1 MRRIALGLAWICAL
15 AFTTSHAMDAA
26 TASYLTARDKA
37 IAELNDAAPRV
48 PDAELVRRDHA
59 SLQKLG
65 GMMEG
70 IVGPIHLEG
79 FPTKG
84 EYNLET
90 LLKEMGFGMLDGMS
104 VKSGDGQILAV
115 VTTESLLRVWLV
127 QNNDSLRHP
136 PNSGSVDVVDAFV
149 SGEFYT
155 SGMSDSDIA
164 YNKYA
169 ELPVEPRTGI
179 ARAILF
185 KPYQDYPAPYAPTG
199 VLVAVMRDNR
209 VVLFR
214 KTLVSPD
221 IPECSAAYARDS
233 KKAGEQDAADR
244 AAAAAR
250 RAPGPSVDRD
260 ETVSNAFIQ
269 CYAQHLPRTASY
281 PALVREAQALVDL
294 VK

>member
-1 MRRIALGLAWICAL
+1 MRRIAVGFAWICAL
-15 AFTTSHAMDAA
+15 TITTSHAMDAA
-26 TASYLTARDKA
+26 TASYLKARDKA

-48 PDAELVRRDHA
+48 PDADLLRRDRA

-79 FPTKG
+79 FPSKG

-104 VKSGDGQILAV
+104 VKSSDGQILAV

-127 QNNDSLRHP
+127 QNNDIHRHP
-136 PNSGSVDVVDAFV
+136 PNSGPVDIVDAFV

-169 ELPVEPRTGI
+169 ELPVGQSAGI

-185 KPYQDYPAPYAPTG
+185 KPDQDYPAPYAPTG
-199 VLVAVMRDNR
+199 VLVAVMRGNR

-214 KTLVSPD
+214 KALVAPD
-221 IPECSAAYARDS
+221 ILECSAAYARDS
-233 KKAGEQDAADR
+233 KKAGEQEAVDR
-244 AAAAAR
+244 AAAAAG
-250 RAPGPSVDRD
+250 RATGPWVDRD
-260 ETVSNAFIQ
+260 EALSNAFVQ
-269 CYAQHLPRTASY
+269 CYAQQLPHTASY
-281 PALVREAQALVDL
+281 PAVVREAQALVGL

>member
-1 MRRIALGLAWICAL
+1 MAVRLAWICAL
-15 AFTTSHAMDAA
+15 ACTTAHATDAA
-26 TASYLTARDKA
+26 TANYLTARDKA
-37 IAELNDAAPRV
+37 IAELKDAALHV

-70 IVGPIHLEG
+70 IIGPIHLEG

-84 EYNLET
+84 EYNVQM
-90 LLKEMGFGMLDGMS
+90 LLQDMGFGMLDGIA
-104 VKSGDGQILAV
+104 VKSDDGQVMAV
-115 VTTESLLRVWLV
+115 ETTESLLRVWLA
-127 QNNDSLRHP
+127 QNNTMLQHQ
-136 PNSGSVDVVDAFV
+136 PNSRTVDVVDAFV

-169 ELPVEPRTGI
+169 ELPVDQGAGM

-185 KPYQDYPAPYAPTG
+185 KPFQDYPAPYPPTG
-199 VLVAVMRDNR
+199 VLVAVMRGNR

-214 KTLVSPD
+214 KALVAPD
-221 IPECSAAYARDS
+221 IPACSAAYARDR
-233 KKAGEQDAADR
+233 KKTEEQDAAHR
-244 AAAAAR
+244 AAVAAGKGNVSWA
-250 RAPGPSVDRD
+250 DRD
-260 ETVSNAFIQ
+260 EMLSDAFIQ

>member
-1 MRRIALGLAWICAL
+1 MRRIAVGLAWIGAL
-15 AFTTSHAMDAA
+15 AFATSHAMDAA
-26 TASYLTARDKA
+26 TASYTTARDRA
-37 IAELNDAAPRV
+37 IAELNDAAPHM

-65 GMMEG
+65 SMMEG

-84 EYNLET
+84 EYNLDT

-104 VKSGDGQILAV
+104 VKSDDGQILAV
-115 VTTESLLRVWLV
+115 VTTESLLRIWLA
-127 QNNDSLRHP
+127 QNSEDLQHP
-136 PNSGSVDVVDAFV
+136 PKSGSMDVVDAFV

-155 SGMSDSDIA
+155 SAMSDSDIA

-169 ELPVEPRTGI
+169 ELPVDQGAGI

-199 VLVAVMRDNR
+199 VLVAVMRGNR

-214 KTLVSPD
+214 KALVAPD

-233 KKAGEQDAADR
+233 KKAREQDAADR
-244 AAAAAR
+244 GAVAAGR
-250 RAPGPSVDRD
+250 VVGPSVDRD
-260 ETVSNAFIQ
+260 ETLSNAFIH
-269 CYAQHLPRTASY
+269 CYALRLPRTASY